1 MKANL
6 GDHLDFSNGSGSP
19 VRTSDGDIPVYG
31 ANGPIGYAT
40 QPNARGPLIVIGRV
54 GSYCGSV
61 RYCDSDVW
69 VTDNAFVCRAKN
81 PLETRYWYYA
91 LQTCGLNDHR
101 AGSGQPLLNRA
112 ILRDVPV
119 RTAAAG
125 ERQRIAG
132 LLGALDDKIAANQ
145 QVIDVAEN
153 LMVATVEPINDY
165 VPLSTL
171 ASRSTV
177 SLNAGEFADVIAHF
191 SFPAFDGG
199 AQPQFVAAESVK
211 SAKFVLSEP
220 CVLFAKLNPRIPRIW
235 NVVQIVDEMAL
246 ASMEF
251 VVLRPLGIDTS
262 ALWSAVRQP
271 DVLDVVAQQ
280 VAGTSGSHQR
290 IQPRDLLDVR
300 VRDARCLSTAAAE
313 MITSLGA
320 LCHARRAES
329 ASLAT
334 WREAVLPQLISG
346 SAGVID
352 APGQAIPGS
361 ATS

>member
-1 MKANL
+1 MKAKL
-6 GDHLDFSNGSGSP
+6 GDHLDFSSGSGSP
-19 VRTSDGDIPVYG
+19 ARTSEGDIPVYG

-69 VTDNAFVCRAKN
+69 VTDNAFVCRARN

-132 LLGALDDKIAANQ
+132 LLGALDDKIAANRR
-145 QVIDVAEN
+145 VIEAAES
-153 LMVATVEPINDY
+153 LMVATAEPIDDY

-177 SLNAGEFADVIAHF
+177 SLNVGEFDDYIAHF
-191 SFPAFDGG
+191 SLPAFDDH
-199 AQPQFVAAESVK
+199 AQPQLVAARSVR
-211 SAKFVLSEP
+211 SAKFVLPGP
-220 CVLFAKLNPRIPRIW
+220 CVLVAKLNPRIPRIW
-235 NVVQIVDEMAL
+235 NVLSLPSEMAL
-246 ASMEF
+246 ASTEF
-251 VVLRPLGIDTS
+251 VVLRPQDVDTS

-271 DVLDVVAQQ
+271 EVLDTVAQQ

-300 VRDARCLSTAAAE
+300 VRDVRRLSDAAVKT
-313 MITSLGA
+313 ITGLGV
-320 LCHARRAES
+320 LCHTRRTES
-329 ASLAT
+329 ARLAAL
-334 WREAVLPQLISG
+334 RDAVLPRLISG
-346 SAGVID
+346 ELAVR
-352 APGQAIPGS
+352 PPR
-361 ATS
+361 

>member
-132 LLGALDDKIAANQ
+132 LLGALDDKIAANRR
-145 QVIDVAEN
+145 VIEVAQS
-153 LMVATVEPINDY
+153 LMVATAEPINDY

-177 SLNAGEFADVIAHF
+177 SLNASEFDDVIAHF
-191 SFPAFDGG
+191 SLPAFDDH
-199 AQPQFVAAESVK
+199 AQPQLVAAGSVR
-211 SAKFVLSEP
+211 SAKFVLPGP
-220 CVLFAKLNPRIPRIW
+220 CVLVAKLNPRIPRIW
-235 NVVQIVDEMAL
+235 NVVRLPSEMAL
-246 ASMEF
+246 ASTEF
-251 VVLRPLGIDTS
+251 VVLRPRDVDTS

-271 DVLDVVAQQ
+271 DVLDIVAQQ
-280 VAGTSGSHQR
+280 VAGTSGSRQR
-290 IQPRDLLDVR
+290 IQPGDLLDVR
-300 VRDARCLSTAAAE
+300 VRDVRRLSNAAVTT
-313 MITSLGA
+313 ITGLGV
-320 LCHARRAES
+320 LCDTRRTES
-329 ASLAT
+329 ARLAAL
-334 WREAVLPQLISG
+334 RDAVLPRLISG
-346 SAGVID
+346 ELAVR
-352 APGQAIPGS
+352 PPR
-361 ATS
+361 

>member
-153 LMVATVEPINDY
+153 LMVATVEPIADY

-177 SLNAGEFADVIAHF
+177 SLNGGEFADVIAHF

-199 AQPQFVAAESVK
+199 AQPQFVAAGSVR
-211 SAKFVLSEP
+211 SAKFVLPGP
-220 CVLFAKLNPRIPRIW
+220 CVLVAKLNPRIPRIW
-235 NVVQIVDEMAL
+235 NVVRLPSEMAL
-246 ASMEF
+246 ASTEF
-251 VVLRPLGIDTS
+251 VVLRPRDVDTS

-271 DVLDVVAQQ
+271 DVLDVVARQ

-290 IQPRDLLDVR
+290 IQPGDLLDVR
-300 VRDARCLSTAAAE
+300 VRDVRRLSYAAVK
-313 MITSLGA
+313 TVTGLGV
-320 LCHARRAES
+320 LCDTRRTES
-329 ASLAT
+329 ARLAAL
-334 WREAVLPQLISG
+334 RDAVLPRLISG
-346 SAGVID
+346 ELAVR
-352 APGQAIPGS
+352 PPR
-361 ATS
+361 

>member
-1 MKANL
+1 MKAKL
-6 GDHLDFSNGSGSP
+6 GDHLDFSSGSGSP
-19 VRTSDGDIPVYG
+19 ARTSEGDIPVYG

-69 VTDNAFVCRAKN
+69 VTDNAFVCRARN

-125 ERQRIAG
+125 ERQRIAE
-132 LLGALDDKIAANQ
+132 LLGAVDDKIAANQ
-145 QVIDVAEN
+145 RVIDAAEN
-153 LMVATVEPINDY
+153 LMVATVEPVAEY

-171 ASRSTV
+171 ASRCTTA
-177 SLNAGEFADVIAHF
+177 LEPDEFADVVAHF
-191 SFPAFDGG
+191 SLPAFDGG
-199 AQPQFVAAESVK
+199 AQPQFVAAGSVK
-211 SAKFVLSEP
+211 SAKFVLSGP

-235 NVVQIVDEMAL
+235 NVVSLPSEMAL
-246 ASMEF
+246 ASTEF
-251 VVLRPLGIDTS
+251 VVLRPDGIDTS
-262 ALWSAVRQP
+262 ALWSAVRQR
-271 DVLDVVAQQ
+271 DVSDTLRQH

-290 IQPRDLLDVR
+290 IQPGDLLDVR
-300 VRDARCLSTAAAE
+300 VRDARHLSTAAAE
-313 MITSLGA
+313 TITNLGA

-334 WREAVLPQLISG
+334 WRDAVLPLLISG
-346 SAGVID
+346 RVRVID
-352 APGQAIPGS
+352 TLGQAIS
-361 ATS
+361 DCSF

>member
-1 MKANL
+1 MKAKL
-6 GDHLDFSNGSGSP
+6 GDHLDFSSGSGSP
-19 VRTSDGDIPVYG
+19 ARTSEGDIPVYG

-69 VTDNAFVCRAKN
+69 VTDNAFVCRARN

-91 LQTCGLNDHR
+91 LQTCGLNYHR

-132 LLGALDDKIAANQ
+132 LLGALDDKIAANRR
-145 QVIDVAEN
+145 VVEAAES
-153 LMVATVEPINDY
+153 LMVATAEPIDDY

-177 SLNAGEFADVIAHF
+177 SLNAGEFDDYIAHF
-191 SFPAFDGG
+191 SFPAFDDH
-199 AQPQFVAAESVK
+199 AQPQLVAAGSVR
-211 SAKFVLSEP
+211 SAKFVLPGP
-220 CVLFAKLNPRIPRIW
+220 CVLVAKLNPRIPRIW
-235 NVVQIVDEMAL
+235 NVVSLPSEMAL
-246 ASMEF
+246 ASTEF
-251 VVLRPLGIDTS
+251 VVLRPQDIDTS

-271 DVLDVVAQQ
+271 EVLDTVAQQ

-300 VRDARCLSTAAAE
+300 VRDVRRLSDAAVKT
-313 MITSLGA
+313 ITGLGV
-320 LCHARRAES
+320 LCHTRRTES
-329 ASLAT
+329 ARLAAL
-334 WREAVLPQLISG
+334 RDAVLPRLISG
-346 SAGVID
+346 ELAVR
-352 APGQAIPGS
+352 PPR
-361 ATS
+361 

>member
-1 MKANL
+1 MKAKL
-6 GDHLDFSNGSGSP
+6 GDHLDFSSGSGSP
-19 VRTSDGDIPVYG
+19 ARTSEGDIPVYG

-69 VTDNAFVCRAKN
+69 VTDNAFVCRARN

-132 LLGALDDKIAANQ
+132 LLGALDDKIAANRR
-145 QVIDVAEN
+145 VIEAAES
-153 LMVATVEPINDY
+153 LMVATAEPIDDY

-177 SLNAGEFADVIAHF
+177 SLNVGEFDDYIAHF
-191 SFPAFDGG
+191 SLPAFDDH
-199 AQPQFVAAESVK
+199 AQPQLVAARSVR
-211 SAKFVLSEP
+211 SAKFVLPGP
-220 CVLFAKLNPRIPRIW
+220 CVLVAKLNPRIPRIW
-235 NVVQIVDEMAL
+235 NVLSLPSEMAL
-246 ASMEF
+246 ASTEF
-251 VVLRPLGIDTS
+251 VVLG
-262 ALWSAVRQP
+262 
-271 DVLDVVAQQ
+271 AQ
-280 VAGTSGSHQR
+280 H
-290 IQPRDLLDVR
+290 I
-300 VRDARCLSTAAAE
+300 E
-313 MITSLGA
+313 K
-320 LCHARRAES
+320 
-329 ASLAT
+329 
-334 WREAVLPQLISG
+334 
-346 SAGVID
+346 
-352 APGQAIPGS
+352 
-361 ATS
+361 